1 VRAVVEG
8 DRRPRRLVD
17 PPGQSKR
24 IGDRRNDR
32 RERRRP
38 PSGRRGGRADEESL
52 ANGRMVPLMDGEL
65 ALGFA
70 LALAAACCYETGY
83 ALQAI
88 EARRAPA
95 DRALKPS
102 LMAHLLGRPLW
113 VGATALSLLGWPL
126 QIVAL
131 AHAPLTLVQPTLA
144 LGLLL
149 LLVLGVRIL
158 GEHVGRREIAAVVLI
173 IASVGV
179 FAWAAPREPGVVER
193 SAGLVVALA
202 LLAAVTLAPYAIALI
217 RHRQFPM
224 LLLVASAGA
233 ADGMAAFVAKIVAQD
248 ASEGALLAVAAW
260 AALVAAVVIVGVIS
274 ESTALQQ
281 FAATR
286 VAPTVLVMQIVIPVV
301 LAPLVGGEGWSNTPL
316 GGAVL
321 VGALLTVA
329 LGAGLLAS
337 SPAVAQLAV
346 GEAAEA
352 EDG

>member
-1 VRAVVEG
+1 MSE
-8 DRRPRRLVD
+8 DLT
-17 PPGQSKR
+17 
-24 IGDRRNDR
+24 
-32 RERRRP
+32 
-38 PSGRRGGRADEESL
+38 
-52 ANGRMVPLMDGEL
+52 
-65 ALGFA
+65 LGFG

-88 EARRAPA
+88 EARKAPA
-95 DRALKPS
+95 KKALKPS
-102 LMAHLLGRPLW
+102 LIGYLLTRPLW
-113 VGATALSLLGWPL
+113 VGATLLSLLGWPL
-126 QIVAL
+126 QILAL
-131 AHAPLTLVQPTLA
+131 AHAPLTLVQPVLA

-158 GEHVGRREIAAVVLI
+158 GEHVGPREIAAVVLI

-179 FAWAAPREPGVVER
+179 FAWAAPREISEVQRG
-193 SAGLVVALA
+193 AGLVVALSI
-202 LLAAVTLAPYAIALI
+202 LAVVTLLPYAIGILG
-217 RHRQFPM
+217 RRTYPM

-248 ASEGALLAVAAW
+248 ATEGALLAVVAW
-260 AALVAAVVIVGVIS
+260 AALVAAVVIVGVVS
-274 ESTALQQ
+274 ESTALQK

-301 LAPLVGGEGWSNTPL
+301 LAPLVGGESWSNTPL

-321 VGALLTVA
+321 VMALVAVA

-337 SPAVAQLAV
+337 SPAVAKLAV
-346 GEAAEA
+346 GES

>member
-1 VRAVVEG
+1 MSE
-8 DRRPRRLVD
+8 DLT
-17 PPGQSKR
+17 
-24 IGDRRNDR
+24 
-32 RERRRP
+32 
-38 PSGRRGGRADEESL
+38 
-52 ANGRMVPLMDGEL
+52 
-65 ALGFA
+65 LGFG

-88 EARRAPA
+88 EARKAPA
-95 DRALKPS
+95 KKALKPS
-102 LMAHLLGRPLW
+102 LFGYLLTRPLW
-113 VGATALSLLGWPL
+113 VGATLLSLLGWPL
-126 QIVAL
+126 QILAL
-131 AHAPLTLVQPTLA
+131 AHAPLTLVQPVLA

-158 GEHVGRREIAAVVLI
+158 GEHVGPREIAAVVLI

-179 FAWAAPREPGVVER
+179 FAWAAPREISDVER
-193 SAGLVVALA
+193 GAGLVVALSI
-202 LLAAVTLAPYAIALI
+202 LAVVTLLPYAIGILG
-217 RHRQFPM
+217 RRTYPM

-248 ASEGALLAVAAW
+248 ATEGALLAVVAW
-260 AALVAAVVIVGVIS
+260 AALVAAVVIVGVVS
-274 ESTALQQ
+274 ESTALQK

-301 LAPLVGGEGWSNTPL
+301 LAPLVGGESWSNTPL

-321 VGALLTVA
+321 VMALVAVA

-337 SPAVAQLAV
+337 SPAVAKLAV
-346 GEAAEA
+346 GEP

>member
-1 VRAVVEG
+1 
-8 DRRPRRLVD
+8 
-17 PPGQSKR
+17 
-24 IGDRRNDR
+24 
-32 RERRRP
+32 
-38 PSGRRGGRADEESL
+38 
-52 ANGRMVPLMDGEL
+52 MVPPMDGEI

-102 LMAHLLGRPLW
+102 LMTHLIQRPIW

-126 QIVAL
+126 QIFAL
-131 AHAPLTLVQPTLA
+131 AHAPLTLVQPVLA
-144 LGLLL
+144 LGLVL
-149 LLVLGVRIL
+149 LLVLGVRVL
-158 GEHVGRREIAAVVLI
+158 GEHVGPREMAAVALI

-179 FAWAAPREPGVVER
+179 FAWAAPREPGEVER
-193 SAGLVVALA
+193 SAGLVVALG
-202 LLAAVTLAPYAIALI
+202 LLAVVTVAPYVIGLI

-224 LLLVASAGA
+224 LMLVASAGA

-248 ASEGALLAVAAW
+248 ATEGALLAVVAW
-260 AALVAAVVIVGVIS
+260 AGLVAAVVLIGVVS
-274 ESTALQQ
+274 ESTALQR

-321 VGALLTVA
+321 VMALVAVA

-346 GEAAEA
+346 PEPEA
-352 EDG
+352 EHG

>member
-1 VRAVVEG
+1 M
-8 DRRPRRLVD
+8 
-17 PPGQSKR
+17 S
-24 IGDRRNDR
+24 
-32 RERRRP
+32 
-38 PSGRRGGRADEESL
+38 
-52 ANGRMVPLMDGEL
+52 GEL
-65 ALGFA
+65 ALGFG

-88 EARRAPA
+88 EARKAPA
-95 DRALKPS
+95 ERALKPS
-102 LMAHLLGRPLW
+102 LMGHLLTRPLW
-113 VGATALSLLGWPL
+113 VGATLLSLLGWPL
-126 QIVAL
+126 QILAL
-131 AHAPLTLVQPTLA
+131 THAPLTLVQPVLA

-158 GEHVGRREIAAVVLI
+158 GEHVGPREIAAVVLI

-179 FAWAAPREPGVVER
+179 FAWAAPREAGEVER
-193 SAGLVVALA
+193 GGGLVLA
-202 LLAAVTLAPYAIALI
+202 LSILAAVTLLPYAIGLLG
-217 RHRQFPM
+217 RRTYPM

-248 ASEGALLAVAAW
+248 ASEGALLAVVAW
-260 AALVAAVVIVGVIS
+260 AALVAAVVIVGVVS
-274 ESTALQQ
+274 ESTALQK

-301 LAPLVGGEGWSNTPL
+301 MAPLVGGESWSNTPL

-321 VGALLTVA
+321 VMALVAVA

-346 GEAAEA
+346 GEAKT

>member
-1 VRAVVEG
+1 
-8 DRRPRRLVD
+8 
-17 PPGQSKR
+17 
-24 IGDRRNDR
+24 
-32 RERRRP
+32 
-38 PSGRRGGRADEESL
+38 
-52 ANGRMVPLMDGEL
+52 MDGQL
-65 ALGFA
+65 ALGFS

-95 DRALKPS
+95 ARALRPS
-102 LMAHLLGRPLW
+102 LMTHLVRRPLW

-158 GEHVGRREIAAVVLI
+158 GESVGSREIFAVLLI

-179 FAWAAPREPGVVER
+179 FAWAAPREPGEVER

-202 LLAAVTLAPYAIALI
+202 ILAGVTALPYLI
-217 RHRQFPM
+217 GLVARRDFPM
-224 LLLVASAGA
+224 MLLVASAGA

-248 ASEGALLAVAAW
+248 ASEGALAAVVAW
-260 AALVAAVVIVGVIS
+260 AALVAVVVIVGVIS
-274 ESTALQQ
+274 ESTALQR

-301 LAPLVGGEGWSNTPL
+301 MAPLVGGEGWSNTPL

-321 VGALLTVA
+321 VMALVA
-329 LGAGLLAS
+329 VAAGAGLLAS

-346 GEAAEA
+346 GEAEA
-352 EDG
+352 ENL

>member
-1 VRAVVEG
+1 
-8 DRRPRRLVD
+8 
-17 PPGQSKR
+17 
-24 IGDRRNDR
+24 
-32 RERRRP
+32 
-38 PSGRRGGRADEESL
+38 
-52 ANGRMVPLMDGEL
+52 MDGEI

-70 LALAAACCYETGY
+70 LALGAACCYETGY

-102 LMAHLLGRPLW
+102 LMAHLIRRPLW

-126 QIVAL
+126 QIIAL
-131 AHAPLTLVQPTLA
+131 THAPLTLVQPVLA
-144 LGLLL
+144 LGLVL

-158 GEHVGRREIAAVVLI
+158 GEHVGPREMAAVALI

-179 FAWAAPREPGVVER
+179 FAWAAPREPGEVER

-202 LLAAVTLAPYAIALI
+202 ILAAVTVAPYAIALM
-217 RHRQFPM
+217 RGSSAAKRGGTRLMLVHFPM

-248 ASEGALLAVAAW
+248 ATEGALLAVVAW
-260 AALVAAVVIVGVIS
+260 AALVASVVIVGVIS
-274 ESTALQQ
+274 ESTALQR

-301 LAPLVGGEGWSNTPL
+301 MAPLVGGEGWSNTPL

-321 VGALLTVA
+321 VAALVAVA

-346 GEAAEA
+346 GEAEA
-352 EDG
+352 QDG

>member
-1 VRAVVEG
+1 M
-8 DRRPRRLVD
+8 
-17 PPGQSKR
+17 S
-24 IGDRRNDR
+24 
-32 RERRRP
+32 
-38 PSGRRGGRADEESL
+38 
-52 ANGRMVPLMDGEL
+52 GEL
-65 ALGFA
+65 ALGFG

-88 EARRAPA
+88 EARKAPA
-95 DRALKPS
+95 ERALKPS
-102 LMAHLLGRPLW
+102 LMGHLLTRPLW
-113 VGATALSLLGWPL
+113 VGATLLSLLGWPL
-126 QIVAL
+126 QILAL
-131 AHAPLTLVQPTLA
+131 THAPLTLVQPVLA

-149 LLVLGVRIL
+149 LLVLGVHIL
-158 GEHVGRREIAAVVLI
+158 GEHVGPREIAAVVLI

-179 FAWAAPREPGVVER
+179 FAWAAPREAGEVER
-193 SAGLVVALA
+193 GAGLVLA
-202 LLAAVTLAPYAIALI
+202 LSILAAVTLLPYAIGLLG
-217 RHRQFPM
+217 RRTYPM

-248 ASEGALLAVAAW
+248 ASEGALLAVVAW
-260 AALVAAVVIVGVIS
+260 AALVAAVVIVGLVS
-274 ESTALQQ
+274 ESTALQK

-301 LAPLVGGEGWSNTPL
+301 MAPLVGGESWSNTPL

-321 VGALLTVA
+321 VMALVTVA

-346 GEAAEA
+346 GEAKT

>member
-1 VRAVVEG
+1 
-8 DRRPRRLVD
+8 
-17 PPGQSKR
+17 
-24 IGDRRNDR
+24 
-32 RERRRP
+32 
-38 PSGRRGGRADEESL
+38 
-52 ANGRMVPLMDGEL
+52 MVPVMDGNIP
-65 ALGFA
+65 LGFA
-70 LALAAACCYETGY
+70 LAVGAACCYETGY

-102 LMAHLLGRPLW
+102 LMAHLVRRPLW
-113 VGATALSLLGWPL
+113 VGATALSILGWPL

-131 AHAPLTLVQPTLA
+131 ANAPLTLVQPTLA

-149 LLVLGVRIL
+149 LLVLGVRVL
-158 GEHVGRREIAAVVLI
+158 GEHVGRREIGAVALI

-179 FAWAAPREPGVVER
+179 FAWAAPRQPGVVDR
-193 SAGLVVALA
+193 SAGLVVALVT
-202 LLAAVTLAPYAIALI
+202 LAAVTVAPYAIRFI
-217 RHRQFPM
+217 RRRRFPM

-248 ASEGALLAVAAW
+248 ASEGAIAAVVAW
-260 AALVAAVVIVGVIS
+260 AALVASVVIVGVVS
-274 ESTALQQ
+274 ESTALQS

-301 LAPLVGGEGWSNTPL
+301 LAPLVGGEAWSGTPL

-321 VGALLTVA
+321 VAALVAVA

-346 GEAAEA
+346 GEAEA
-352 EDG
+352 DDG